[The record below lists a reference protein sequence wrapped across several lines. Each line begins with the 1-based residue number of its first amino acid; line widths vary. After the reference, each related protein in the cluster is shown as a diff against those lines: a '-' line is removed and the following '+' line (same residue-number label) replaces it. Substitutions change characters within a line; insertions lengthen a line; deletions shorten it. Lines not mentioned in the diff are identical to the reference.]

1 VVKPFLIHL
10 YIEDTQHLN
19 IFRSSFFRGLACSLY
34 FYLLGQNTKNRNK
47 KDLSDPF
54 LFRKEKGFAFF
65 LSFCCVTSNGHTTKG
80 KGQAAKKWFFFC
92 LASQDKILFLCYHR
106 KRIIK

>member
-1 VVKPFLIHL
+1 MILIPLRGKVVCPV
-10 YIEDTQHLN
+10 
-19 IFRSSFFRGLACSLY
+19 SLY
-34 FYLLGQNTKNRNK
+34 FDLLGQNTKNRNK

-80 KGQAAKKWFFFC
+80 KGKPRKK
-92 LASQDKILFLCYHR
+92 R
-106 KRIIK
+106 KQSFTVYI